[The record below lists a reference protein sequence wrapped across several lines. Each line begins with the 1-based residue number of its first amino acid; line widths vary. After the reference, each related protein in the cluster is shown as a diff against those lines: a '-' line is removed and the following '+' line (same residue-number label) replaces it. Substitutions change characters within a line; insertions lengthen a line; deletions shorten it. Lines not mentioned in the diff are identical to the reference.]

1 MLGLSTMSDLEAVQR
16 SVQSSQPNG
25 TIEVTVRHN
34 GAETKVIGNPEN
46 VVRELVIFFSKA
58 YPSLEPRH
66 QGSYSQST
74 PRNSS
79 KAALE
84 SSPILPKGL

>member
-1 MLGLSTMSDLEAVQR
+1 MSDIETVQA
-16 SVQSSQPNG
+16 SVQPHQPSG

-58 YPSLEPRH
+58 YPSLELASRLVL
-66 QGSYSQST
+66 SVDSAEFLQSC
-74 PRNSS
+74 SGVL
-79 KAALE
+79 AY
-84 SSPILPKGL
+84 